1 MGLFFEPYQ
10 ADRCCLCGSQESL
23 TGEHKVKASVLRKIF
38 GKDAMVIGSFDGTG
52 SLRSAQGPKSRA
64 FHFSARMCAS
74 CNGSNTQGPDHE
86 FDRFHDLISEMLSQ
100 GLAPEL
106 VFSLPEYGVGSAPYL
121 DVFRYFAKLL
131 CCHMAESCG
140 PRPLE
145 LSEFAVGK
153 TDRNLVFLNI
163 DADPAY
169 ENLLDSFGEHQF
181 AAHGG
186 LMVCADSKSSLP
198 TSFRSSLSLGA
209 VRYKFWVQ
217 YDEAV
222 QTELRHFHP
231 DFWEKY
237 EAAYRKAIKAPLS
250 DDDQP
255 RLGI

>member
-10 ADRCCLCGSQESL
+10 ADRCCLCGSPESL
-23 TGEHKVKASVLRKIF
+23 TGEHKVKASALRKIF

-52 SLRSAQGPKSRA
+52 RPRSAQGAKSRA

-74 CNGSNTQGPDHE
+74 CNGSRTQSSDYE
-86 FDRFHDLISEMLSQ
+86 FDRFHTSISEMLSQ
-100 GLAPEL
+100 GKAPEL
-106 VFSLPEYGVGSAPYL
+106 VFSLPEYGVGSTRYL

-131 CCHMAESCG
+131 CCQVAESCG
-140 PRPLE
+140 PRPSE

-169 ENLLDSFGEHQF
+169 ENLLDSFGDHQF
-181 AAHGG
+181 AGHGG
-186 LMVCADSKSSLP
+186 LMVCADSKSSVP

-217 YDEAV
+217 YDAAV
-222 QTELRHFHP
+222 QAELRHFHP
-231 DFWEKY
+231 DFWGKC
-237 EAAYRKAIKAPLS
+237 EAAYREAIKASLS
-250 DDDQP
+250 DDDRR